1 MNDAIKHEITIW
13 RRFDAPRELVYRA
26 FVDPDQ
32 LCEWYG
38 PDGFYVPC
46 ETVEIDAR
54 VGGFQRFVLA
64 NVEDPGVRYQVEVT
78 LSEVVENELLAGHQ
92 DVERIGGAGPADGS
106 RLRLEF
112 SEHTTGKTLLE
123 LRQGPFTEEVGQ
135 EAKARWESS
144 FSNLDSLLR
153 RSL

>member
-1 MNDAIKHEITIW
+1 VNDAIKHEISVS

-46 ETVEIDAR
+46 ETVQIDAR
-54 VGGFQRFVLA
+54 AGGFQRFVME
-64 NVEDPGVRYQVEVT
+64 NVGDPDGRYQVEVT
-78 LSEVVENELLAGHQ
+78 LSEVVENELLDGHQ
-92 DVERIGGAGPADGS
+92 DVERIGSARPADRT

-112 SEHTTGKTLLE
+112 AEEANGTTRLE
-123 LRQGPFTEEVGQ
+123 LRQGPFAEEVGQ
-135 EAKARWESS
+135 DAAARWESS
-144 FSNLDSLLR
+144 FKNLDSLLR

>member
-1 MNDAIKHEITIW
+1 VNQAAKDEITIS
-13 RRFDAPRELVYRA
+13 RKFDAPRELVYRA

-38 PDGFYVPC
+38 PAGFSVLC
-46 ETVEIDAR
+46 ETVQIDAR
-54 VGGFQRFVLA
+54 AGGFQRFVMTS
-64 NVEDPGVRYQVEVT
+64 VEDPSSRYQVDVT
-78 LSEVVENELLAGHQ
+78 FNEVVENELLAGHQ
-92 DVERIGGAGPADGS
+92 DVERIGGARPAARS

-112 SEHTTGKTLLE
+112 LEEANGTTRLE
-123 LRQGPFTEEVGQ
+123 LRQGPYTEEMGQ

-144 FSNLDSLLR
+144 FTNLDSLLR

>member
-1 MNDAIKHEITIW
+1 VNEAIKHEITIS
-13 RRFDAPRELVYRA
+13 RGFDAPRELVYRA

-46 ETVEIDAR
+46 ETVQIDAR
-54 VGGFQRFVLA
+54 VGGFQRFVMASVADLT
-64 NVEDPGVRYQVEVT
+64 GRYQVEVT

-92 DVERIGGAGPADGS
+92 EVDRIGGERPGDRS

-112 SEHTTGKTLLE
+112 IEEANGRTRLE
-123 LRQGPFTEEVGQ
+123 LWQGPFTEEIG
-135 EAKARWESS
+135 EDAKARWESS
-144 FSNLDSLLR
+144 FRNLDSLLR

>member
-1 MNDAIKHEITIW
+1 VDQATKHDITVS
-13 RRFDAPRELVYRA
+13 RVFDAPRELVYRA

-38 PDGFYVPC
+38 PAGFSVPC
-46 ETVEIDAR
+46 ETVQIDAR
-54 VGGFQRFVLA
+54 PGGFQRFVMTNL
-64 NVEDPGVRYQVEVT
+64 EDPGSRYQVEVA

-92 DVERIGGAGPADGS
+92 DVERIDVPRPASRS

-112 SEHTTGKTLLE
+112 FEEPNGQTRLE
-123 LRQGPFTEEVGQ
+123 LRQGPFTGEVAQ
-135 EAKARWESS
+135 EAGRRWESS
-144 FSNLDSLLR
+144 FTNLDALLR